1 MAKSKLQGY
10 KYCVN
15 CGVTYE
21 LDSHHC
27 LHGTANR
34 KIAEKYGLK
43 VWLCHKCH
51 MDLHDW
57 NTELDRALQIRAQ
70 RYYESN
76 IGTRKDFIREFGKSY
91 I

>member
-1 MAKSKLQGY
+1 MAKSKLQHY

-15 CGVTYE
+15 CCTTFNLE
-21 LDSHHC
+21 SHHC

-43 VWLCHKCH
+43 VWLCHTCH

-57 NTELDRALQIRAQ
+57 NTALDRELQQRAQ
-70 RYYESN
+70 RYYEAN
-76 IGTRKDFIREFGKSY
+76 IGTRAEFRRDFGKSY
-91 I
+91 L